1 MARKLPYIE
10 VIYYKL
16 LIDKLYILNIY
27 PFQEILKAR
36 IWAISEVLSAVSED
50 KSEVD
55 FEAVR
60 SYHKMRSKENG
71 I

>member
-1 MARKLPYIE
+1 MVSK
-10 VIYYKL
+10 
-16 LIDKLYILNIY
+16 
-27 PFQEILKAR
+27 
-36 IWAISEVLSAVSED
+36 VLSAVSED

>member
-1 MARKLPYIE
+1 MSSWRLHLCQAVLGPKAELARKLQYIVTE

-36 IWAISEVLSAVSED
+36 IWAISEVLSMVSED
-50 KSEVD
+50 
-55 FEAVR
+55 
-60 SYHKMRSKENG
+60 
-71 I
+71 